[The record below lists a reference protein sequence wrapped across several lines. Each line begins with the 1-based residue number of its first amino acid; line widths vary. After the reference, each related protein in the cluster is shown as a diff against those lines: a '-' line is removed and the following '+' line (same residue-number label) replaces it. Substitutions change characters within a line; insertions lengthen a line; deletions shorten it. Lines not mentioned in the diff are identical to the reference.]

1 MPKTVKAIGLMSG
14 TSADGVDAALVEI
27 KKSPLNP
34 PFDLPFFPSFRRRG
48 RGGCKG
54 GEWGIKVDLIAFKK
68 FPFSKKLRELIH
80 KVSTPEYGRVDLICQ
95 LNFLIGELF
104 AKAAIGV
111 IKKSGY
117 KMKDID
123 LIGSHGQ
130 TIYHMPDG
138 KPPSTLQ
145 IGEPS
150 IIAERTG
157 VTTIADFRTMDI
169 AAGGIGAPLTP
180 FAHYILFKKRE
191 EGVAVNNIGG
201 ISNVTFIPAV
211 GSINDVIAFDTGP
224 GNMLIDSISYIVT
237 KGKVGH
243 DKDGKMANRGEANER
258 LLNKLMKHPF
268 IKKRPPKSTGREEFG
283 YDTAS
288 SVYKLAK
295 RFRLSDE
302 DILATVTKF
311 TAKTI
316 AENYRRFILKRNKI
330 SEVIVCGGGAR
341 NPILIDMISREL
353 KSIRVRTSNSYG
365 FPPETIESIAFA
377 ILGYAALKGIPA
389 NLPQVTGARKRV
401 VLGKIISS
409 H

>member
-1 MPKTVKAIGLMSG
+1 MLKTVRAIGLMSG

-27 KKSPLNP
+27 K
-34 PFDLPFFPSFRRRG
+34 G
-48 RGGCKG
+48 KG
-54 GEWGIKVDLIAFKK
+54 LDCKVDLVAFRK
-68 FPFSKKLRELIH
+68 FSFPKDLRELIH

-95 LNFLIGELF
+95 LNFILGDLF
-104 AKAAIGV
+104 ARAAIGV
-111 IKKSGY
+111 VKKAGY
-117 KMKDID
+117 KMADID

-145 IGEPS
+145 IGES
-150 IIAERTG
+150 SVIAERTG
-157 VTTIADFRTMDI
+157 VTTIADFRTMDM
-169 AAGGIGAPLTP
+169 AAGGLGAPLTP
-180 FAHYILFKKRE
+180 FAHYMLFRNKGK
-191 EGVAVNNIGG
+191 GVAVNNIGG
-201 ISNVTFIPAV
+201 ISNVTFIPAG

-237 KGKVGH
+237 KEKVDY
-243 DKDGKMANRGEANER
+243 DKDGKMANRGEVNEI

-302 DILATVTKF
+302 DILATITKF

-330 SEVIVCGGGAR
+330 SEVIICGGGAR
-341 NPILIDMISREL
+341 NPVLIDMISREL

-377 ILGYAALKGIPA
+377 ILGYATLKGAPA

-401 VLGKIISS
+401 VLGKII
-409 H
+409 

>member
-1 MPKTVKAIGLMSG
+1 MPKTIKAIGLMSG
-14 TSADGVDAALVEI
+14 TSADGIDAALVDI
-27 KKSPLNP
+27 
-34 PFDLPFFPSFRRRG
+34 RG
-48 RGGCKG
+48 KGLDCK
-54 GEWGIKVDLIAFKK
+54 IDLIAFKK
-68 FPFSKKLRELIH
+68 FLFSKDLRELIH
-80 KVSTPEYGRVDLICQ
+80 RVSTPEYGKVDLICQ

-130 TIYHMPDG
+130 TVYHMPNG

-145 IGEPS
+145 IGESS

-157 VTTIADFRTMDI
+157 VTTVADFRAMDM
-169 AAGGIGAPLTP
+169 AAGGLGAPLTP
-180 FAHYILFKKRE
+180 FAHYMLFRNKVK
-191 EGVAVNNIGG
+191 GVAVNNIGG
-201 ISNVTFIPAV
+201 ISNVTFIPAG

-237 KGKVGH
+237 KGKVGY
-243 DKDGKMANRGEANER
+243 DKDGKMANKGEVNER

-283 YDTAS
+283 YSEALKT
-288 SVYKLAK
+288 YRLAK
-295 RFRLSDE
+295 KYRLSGE
-302 DILATVTKF
+302 DIITTVTKF
-311 TAKTI
+311 TAKSV

-330 SEVIVCGGGAR
+330 SEVIVCGGGAK
-341 NPILIDMISREL
+341 NPVLIDMISREL
-353 KSIRVRTSNSYG
+353 KSISIGTSDSYG
-365 FPPETIESIAFA
+365 FPPETIESIGFA
-377 ILGYAALKGIPA
+377 ILGYATLKGIPA

-401 VLGKIISS
+401 VLGKII
-409 H
+409 